1 MHLADALSVLENY
14 DSERLLNVIMYVFGM
29 TLKGLPVFLPRDL
42 SQLETQLLLKLG
54 TPIRYADGVS

>member
-29 TLKGLPVFLPRDL
+29 TLKGLPVFLPHDL
-42 SQLETQLLLKLG
+42 SKLKPQLLLKVG
-54 TPIRYADGVS
+54 TPL